1 MRTLLCVIA
10 ALAFAATASAGNLV
24 PDDAIGWAAPW
35 GNPAN
40 IVDHGDGTFT
50 AAVGGNGSA
59 GIFWRLPAWESE
71 MVSVE
76 GMWAGMVG
84 NQNGWAEVMM
94 FTCTEGMSDG
104 DIAARID
111 AGNVAGDIVVKKDGW
126 GLNTPPL
133 VWGME
138 DIRLA
143 ALEPLEIHATCNEV
157 VIAVKAGNVATLT
170 YDISY
175 VPEPAAALLLGLPM
189 LLVRRRR

>member
-10 ALAFAATASAGNLV
+10 ALAFATTATAGNLV
-24 PDDAIGWAAPW
+24 PADAIAWAAPW

-40 IVDHGDGTFT
+40 VVDNQDGTFT
-50 AAVGGNGSA
+50 IDVGGNGSA
-59 GIFWRLPAWESE
+59 GIFWRLPAFESE

-76 GMWAGMVG
+76 GLWAGDVG
-84 NQNGWAEVMM
+84 SGGWAEVMM
-94 FTCTEGMSDG
+94 FTSTEGMSDG

-111 AGNVAGDIVVKKDGW
+111 AGNVAGDIVVKKDSW
-126 GLNTPPL
+126 GLNTPPNA
-133 VWGME
+133 WGFE
-138 DIRLA
+138 DIALA
-143 ALEPLEIHATCNEV
+143 ALEPLEIHATCAEV
-157 VIAVKAGNVATLT
+157 VIAVKAGNTAVLT